1 MMKKSTNGSARPSLS
16 PDSRLSAWRTDA
28 GTRCE
33 VTTAEVTTGSVAE
46 RTAPSRKASAQ
57 LELREEQLRG
67 ERQQRR
73 A

>member
-1 MMKKSTNGSARPSLS
+1 MMKKRTNGRARPSLS

-46 RTAPSRKASAQ
+46 RTEPSRNASAQ
-57 LELREEQLRG
+57 LSSEKSSFAASASRT
-67 ERQQRR
+67 R